1 MRLPSIF
8 TMYREHASSSA
19 SCANLILDV
28 DLHRPLNG
36 RANGYQSFMDSDFM
50 KRAFDLAVLFVAHAL
65 LLPVWIIIW
74 IVIPASIVLFD
85 SRPVFYRQQRIG
97 KGGKV
102 FTVVKFRTM
111 IPNAEGVTGSVWA
124 GVDDPRLTRIG
135 RVLRKTGLD
144 ELPQVLSILKGDM
157 SFVGPRAERPDLHQ
171 LISQE
176 IPEFEQR
183 LAVKPGLT
191 GFAQLNGDY
200 DLSPPDKLR
209 YDLDYIRNRSLRL
222 DAWLIIRSALRTLG
236 LGWDKRGNSEA

>member
-1 MRLPSIF
+1 
-8 TMYREHASSSA
+8 
-19 SCANLILDV
+19 
-28 DLHRPLNG
+28 
-36 RANGYQSFMDSDFM
+36 
-50 KRAFDLAVLFVAHAL
+50 
-65 LLPVWIIIW
+65 
-74 IVIPASIVLFD
+74 
-85 SRPVFYRQQRIG
+85 
-97 KGGKV
+97 
-102 FTVVKFRTM
+102 
-111 IPNAEGVTGSVWA
+111 
-124 GVDDPRLTRIG
+124 
-135 RVLRKTGLD
+135 
-144 ELPQVLSILKGDM
+144 M
-157 SFVGPRAERPDLHQ
+157 SFVGPRAERPDLHR